1 MSASPIPFDTL
12 APGLKKAVD
21 PATPVP
27 ARMMTARGLAPMPPK
42 DLVTVQ
48 YILTFDAEPKVAEA
62 AKDALTKLD
71 SRIANAVLGDTTVS
85 PFVLAHIA
93 VALATRDAD
102 VERVLLN
109 PSTPTSAFVEV
120 ALVASETICEVIANN
135 QARLLEQPE
144 IARSLTKNP
153 RVLKST
159 VDRVVDFL
167 VRNSVF
173 VEGVGEFE
181 QAMLRLSGDERV
193 KAASAVDI
201 PKEFLDESFLTPEE
215 RAEAAASRKLIA
227 EDEGEEEDEGAKANP
242 NVDKLLRDK
251 TLGEKVALATRGN
264 KSVRSRLMRD
274 SNRVVAMAAIT
285 APTVTELEVVQAAQS
300 RVVHQDVVAYI
311 AGQKDWV
318 KLYPVKVGLTNNP
331 KCPLPMSM
339 KLVPTLQKKELRA
352 LSVSKNV
359 PMGVRALALKLMK
372 ERNA

>member
-1 MSASPIPFDTL
+1 MSTTP
-12 APGLKKAVD
+12 AP
-21 PATPVP
+21 
-27 ARMMTARGLAPMPPK
+27 
-42 DLVTVQ
+42 
-48 YILTFDAEPKVAEA
+48 E
-62 AKDALTKLD
+62 
-71 SRIANAVLGDTTVS
+71 
-85 PFVLAHIA
+85 
-93 VALATRDAD
+93 
-102 VERVLLN
+102 
-109 PSTPTSAFVEV
+109 
-120 ALVASETICEVIANN
+120 VASETICEVIANN

-167 VRNSVF
+167 VRNSIF

-193 KAASAVDI
+193 KAASVVDI
-201 PKEFLDESFLTPEE
+201 PREFLDESFLTPEE

-227 EDEGEEEDEGAKANP
+227 EDEGEEQDESAKANP

-285 APTVTELEVVQAAQS
+285 APTVSELEVVQAAQS

-339 KLVPTLQKKELRA
+339 KLVPLLQKKELRA

>member
-1 MSASPIPFDTL
+1 MSSPIALDTL
-12 APGLKKAVD
+12 PATLKKAVD
-21 PATPVP
+21 VTTPAP

-42 DLVTVQ
+42 DMVTAQ
-48 YILTFDAEPKVAEA
+48 YILTFDPETKVAEA
-62 AKDALTKLD
+62 AKDALTRLD
-71 SRIANAVLGDTTVS
+71 ARIANAILGDTTLN
-85 PFVLAHIA
+85 PHVLGYLA

-135 QARLLEQPE
+135 QARLLAQPE

-153 RVLKST
+153 RALKST

-167 VRNSVF
+167 VRSSIM
-173 VEGVGEFE
+173 VEGVAEFE
-181 QAMLRLSGDERV
+181 QALLRLSGEERL
-193 KAASAVDI
+193 KAASLVDL
-201 PKEFLDESFLTPEE
+201 PRELLDESFLTPEE
-215 RAEAAASRKLIA
+215 RAALANNRKLIS
-227 EDEGEEEDEGAKANP
+227 EDEQGEEEAEERANP

-264 KSVRSRLMRD
+264 KAIRSRLIRD

-285 APTVTELEVVQAAQS
+285 APTVTELEVVQASQS

-311 AGQKDWV
+311 AHQKDWV
-318 KLYPVKVGLTNNP
+318 KLYPVKVGLANNP

-359 PMGVRALALKLMK
+359 PMGVRTLAAKLMK
-372 ERNA
+372 ERNQ